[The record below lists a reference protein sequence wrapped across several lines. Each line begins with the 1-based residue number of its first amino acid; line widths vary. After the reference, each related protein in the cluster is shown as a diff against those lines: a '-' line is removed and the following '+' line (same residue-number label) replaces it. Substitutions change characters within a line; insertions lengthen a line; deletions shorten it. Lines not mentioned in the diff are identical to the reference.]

1 VRGVNQTAITSH
13 LSWCIIMAGLNAP
26 TNPMTGKLMPGI
38 HHSAICTADL
48 DRSMKFWRD
57 GLGFTQLH
65 VKQSR
70 SLQVSLV

>member
-1 VRGVNQTAITSH
+1 
-13 LSWCIIMAGLNAP
+13 
-26 TNPMTGKLMPGI
+26 MTGKLMPGI